1 MTNEE
6 YMRIALE
13 EAKMAYEENEV
24 PIGAVI
30 VKNGEIIAKAHNER
44 EKRNQTASH
53 AEMIVIEKACEQLGS
68 WRLDDCDLYV
78 TTEPCM
84 MCAGTIIQAR
94 IKHVYYAVEDRKAG
108 FFGSIFDM
116 TTVQGMNHY
125 PFIHSGLLE
134 EECKELL
141 KEFFKK
147 LRNKAQNR
155 AQI

>member
-1 MTNEE
+1 MNSEE
-6 YMRIALE
+6 YMRLALE
-13 EAKMAYEENEV
+13 EAKIAFEQNEV

-30 VKNGEIIAKAHNER
+30 VYQGEVIAKAHNER
-44 EKRNQTASH
+44 EKLNKTTAH
-53 AEMIVIEKACEQLGS
+53 AEILAIERACEKIGS

-108 FFGSIFDM
+108 FFGSVYDI
-116 TTVQGMNHY
+116 TTVQGLNHY
-125 PFIHSGLLE
+125 PFVHTGILE
-134 EECKELL
+134 EECKALL

-147 LRNKAQNR
+147 LRLKPQKKD
-155 AQI
+155 